1 LLTLNLIRL
10 TFKLLIMFKYTV
22 RSASGKIIGK
32 AITKEGAENIK
43 KNAFGS
49 KNCYIKSNKDPV
61 YPLKEQTN
69 W

>member
-1 LLTLNLIRL
+1 
-10 TFKLLIMFKYTV
+10 MFKYTV

-32 AITKEGAENIK
+32 AITREGAENIK